1 MEQGQSRFGPL
12 QYGII
17 LLTLTT
23 ALIHISL
30 LFPDTLFILNGLG
43 YLVLLAALY
52 LPTAQLQP
60 YRDITRWLL
69 IAYTAV
75 TLIIWIFIGSRG
87 PLAYTTKIVEAVL
100 IVLLWLE
107 GQRSSAKS
115 S

>member
-1 MEQGQSRFGPL
+1 MEQERSRLGPL

-43 YLVLLAALY
+43 FLVLLAALY
-52 LPTAQLQP
+52 LPIAQLRP
-60 YRDITRWLL
+60 YQGMVRWLL

-75 TLIIWIFIGSRG
+75 TLIIWIFIGSR
-87 PLAYTTKIVEAVL
+87 TT
-100 IVLLWLE
+100 WPTS
-107 GQRSSAKS
+107 QN
-115 S
+115 